1 MRCIFVILALLFA
14 NTALASV
21 DYGFNGGKAAYML
34 GREFDLK
41 GISDG
46 AAYDS
51 SRETGTF
58 AVSESLQLGN
68 DRDTEQGTLIK
79 FSGTKAAEDSRDWK
93 GIKRDTL
100 YFMGYQFAVIGALY
114 VAPESVSSWSNEQK
128 KAYSLSRWWD
138 NITSPR
144 MDPDRWWLNYIT
156 HPYWGATYYVRA
168 RERHF
173 DEFDS
178 FKYSLL
184 LSSIFEFG
192 IEGLFEK
199 LSIQDIIVTPV
210 VGSLVGTYFDKARK
224 TIKGRGRSLWYDDI
238 VIFATDPLGEVNKA
252 MDKLLGINASV
263 EIKSIQP
270 LYNLNEPLHFEPAA
284 QQGKPRPRQTAMTYP
299 GIELKVNW

>member
-1 MRCIFVILALLFA
+1 MHYLFVIVALLFA
-14 NTALASV
+14 NTTLASV
-21 DYGFNGGKAAYML
+21 DAGLVRGKSGYML

-41 GISDG
+41 SLSAGVGDG
-46 AAYDS
+46 TADAKVFS
-51 SRETGTF
+51 V
-58 AVSESLQLGN
+58 AESMKLSN
-68 DRDTEQGTLIK
+68 DNEPEHGTLIK
-79 FSGTKAAEDSRDWK
+79 VADEKASVGAPDWK

-128 KAYSLSRWWD
+128 KAYSFSRWWN

-144 MDPDRWWLNYIT
+144 MDPDQLWLNFIA

-173 DEFDS
+173 DQMDS

-192 IEGLFEK
+192 IEGLFER
-199 LSIQDIIVTPV
+199 LSIQDVIITPV
-210 VGSLVGTYFDKARK
+210 VGSLVGNYFDKARK
-224 TIKGRGRSLWYDDI
+224 AIKGRGRAVWYDDI

-252 MDKLLGINASV
+252 MDKLLGINARV

-270 LYNLNEPLHFEPAA
+270 MYNLDDSFFHLE
-284 QQGKPRPRQTAMTYP
+284 TAMQDRKPPLKRSAQAYP
-299 GIELKVNW
+299 GVELTVNW